1 MSFSMTGSN
10 KRIVVLL
17 ATIALGGGI
26 MVVCSGQPATDQVE
40 PENSAS
46 ELSRPKT
53 EAGGRA
59 DLALAND
66 PDSGGGLSYNP
77 EGGIYYRMMLAVL
90 FVAVLGAAAI
100 YVSRKLLPRLTSLPG
115 KEIRVTE
122 TVYLGPRKA
131 VHMVEVGGRRFLIG
145 STNENVTKL
154 ADMTDEVADFSVQD
168 ENYG

>member
-1 MSFSMTGSN
+1 
-10 KRIVVLL
+10 
-17 ATIALGGGI
+17 
-26 MVVCSGQPATDQVE
+26 MV
-40 PENSAS
+40 
-46 ELSRPKT
+46 
-53 EAGGRA
+53 
-59 DLALAND
+59 LAND

-168 ENYG
+168 EDYS